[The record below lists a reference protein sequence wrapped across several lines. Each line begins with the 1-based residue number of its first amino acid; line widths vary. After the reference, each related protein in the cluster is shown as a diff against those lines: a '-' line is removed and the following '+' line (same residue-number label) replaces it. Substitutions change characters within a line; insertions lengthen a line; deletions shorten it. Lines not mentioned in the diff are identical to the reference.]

1 MIDKIQSAGLRCR
14 KEVRRMPE
22 LPRIPERTEGAKAV
36 ILEGLEDILPKAHI
50 DKAWEMIE
58 KR

>member
-1 MIDKIQSAGLRCR
+1 MA
-14 KEVRRMPE
+14 E

-58 KR
+58 KRWDYYEAFYRRQQDGAR

>member
-1 MIDKIQSAGLRCR
+1 
-14 KEVRRMPE
+14 MPE

-58 KR
+58 KRWDCYEAFYRRQQDGAR

>member
-1 MIDKIQSAGLRCR
+1 
-14 KEVRRMPE
+14 MPE

-58 KR
+58 KRWDYYEAFYCRQQDGAR

>member
-1 MIDKIQSAGLRCR
+1 
-14 KEVRRMPE
+14 MPE
-22 LPRIPERTEGAKAV
+22 LSRIPERMEGAKAV

-58 KR
+58 KRWDYDEAFYRRQQDGTR

>member
-1 MIDKIQSAGLRCR
+1 
-14 KEVRRMPE
+14 MPE